1 MQILKFRKNE
11 KQSRPI
17 YFHRP
22 MFFLSKKK
30 KIFILL
36 FYTFIGK
43 FNKYFIFYARGLLS
57 RYYIYL
63 KNHKQNLLCSLLCIR
78 LDNNL
83 EQRNGCFYVKI
94 NVESQIRFFFLF
106 FRPVLTWSW
115 RMNDRIAM
123 NIKLTRKSTDK
134 LFDRFLFYSL
144 FFFSLFFSFFFTSLN

>member
-1 MQILKFRKNE
+1 M
-11 KQSRPI
+11 KQHLDPYIFIVRC
-17 YFHRP
+17 
-22 MFFLSKKK
+22 FFYLKKK

-144 FFFSLFFSFFFTSLN
+144 FFFFPSLFFSFFFTSLN